1 MLSQLKIRYKRLLG
15 LAFFSTCVDLACCP
29 LGQPACGAVG
39 RPGSG
44 TGCAEA
50 AKKRSIARSGKQA
63 VLSLRGWFSWRAVK
77 GELVWLK
84 AGNKT
89 ILELRK
95 DGLSKEP
102 EGVAFL
108 PTDAKERMTSPPQI
122 LSFVSLLETHKP
134 YLVNCLRLPAL
145 QVSGVWQA
153 VCLALPFGFSPS

>member
-1 MLSQLKIRYKRLLG
+1 MSSQLKIRHKRPLG
-15 LAFFSTCVDLACCP
+15 LAFFCTCVDLAPCP
-29 LGQPACGAVG
+29 LGQPPCGAVG

-44 TGCAEA
+44 TGCTEA
-50 AKKRSIARSGKQA
+50 SKKRSVARSGKQA
-63 VLSLRGWFSWRAVK
+63 FLSLRGWFSWRAIK
-77 GELVWLK
+77 GELVWPK
-84 AGNKT
+84 AESKT

-95 DGLSKEP
+95 DGLLEEP
-102 EGVAFL
+102 EGMAFL

-145 QVSGVWQA
+145 QVSGLWQT